1 MEGMWFKVV
10 EKNKSVTYYLILTCV
25 LFYIPCVITT
35 NFLTSYGSSYEY
47 TIGQGQFYRLLTC
60 IFCHGGLM
68 HLLCNMFS
76 LYTLGKVIEV
86 IYTPK
91 KMLTIFLTTG
101 ICASLF
107 SVFMHHYF
115 SQDVLSIGAS
125 GAICGLVGA
134 YIVQLKRHNLITF
147 EGILSWIVP
156 IIVMSLLPGIDL
168 YAHLGGIISGC
179 IIGGLLK

>member
-10 EKNKSVTYYLILTCV
+10 ERVKSVTYYLILACV

-35 NFLTSYGSSYEY
+35 NFLTSYGSSYDY

-76 LYTLGKVIEV
+76 LYTLGKVIET
-86 IYTPK
+86 IYSPK
-91 KMLTIFLTTG
+91 KMLMIFLTTG

-134 YIVQLKRHNLITF
+134 YIVKLKRHNLITV
-147 EGILSWIVP
+147 EGILL
-156 IIVMSLLPGIDL
+156 SLI
-168 YAHLGGIISGC
+168 HI
-179 IIGGLLK
+179 